1 MFKVEEISRN
11 LCFDKGG
18 YWKANSDEEVS
29 YPSEGNEVYA
39 ELEETSFWFK
49 HRNETIIAAIENFP
63 PSSAIFDIGG
73 GNGYVSKNLIDNGF
87 DCVLIEPG
95 VSGASKVVERGVK
108 DVVCATV
115 ESAEFR
121 SHSIPSV
128 GLFDVIEHIED
139 DLAFLKN
146 IHSLEAVWK
155 FQT

>member
-1 MFKVEEISRN
+1 M
-11 LCFDKGG
+11 CFDKGG

-73 GNGYVSKNLIDNGF
+73 GNGYVAKGLIDAGF

-95 VSGASKVVERGVK
+95 IAGASRGL
-108 DVVCATV
+108 
-115 ESAEFR
+115 SAEFQML
-121 SHSIPSV
+121 SV
-128 GLFDVIEHIED
+128 PQLNQPNFVRIQFPASDFSTSSNILRMTCLFSNRFIR
-139 DLAFLKN
+139 
-146 IHSLEAVWK
+146 
-155 FQT
+155 